1 MTYGAQV
8 ETPAPT
14 ITHGM
19 YSRRSL
25 DCPFASIVRSVELG
39 GNCSPGFVVAKM

>member
-8 ETPAPT
+8 ETPAP
-14 ITHGM
+14 
-19 YSRRSL
+19 
-25 DCPFASIVRSVELG
+25 SIVRSVELG